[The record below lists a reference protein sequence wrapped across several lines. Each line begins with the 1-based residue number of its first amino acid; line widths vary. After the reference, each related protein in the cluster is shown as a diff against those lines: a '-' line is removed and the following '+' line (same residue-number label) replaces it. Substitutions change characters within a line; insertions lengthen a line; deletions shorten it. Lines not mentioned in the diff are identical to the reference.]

1 MAIPSILANITV
13 SLVGIAD
20 LAVAGH
26 LRADGAAVLIG
37 GVTLGSMLFDMLYW
51 CFSFLRTGTG
61 GLTAQAFGRGSFDE
75 CARIFGRGVGLALGV
90 AAVVLLIQ
98 WPYLRVV
105 SSFVSGTQEVHELMS
120 RYFFIRIW
128 AAPATLSL
136 FSIKGWFI
144 GMQDSFS
151 SMCTDLVVNGV
162 NVAASIILALGV
174 GSWEGLGFSG
184 IALGTVIA
192 QYSGLIFST
201 AVIAIKYRKVF
212 RGFSPKGLFQGGES
226 RRLMTMNRDYF
237 VRSVCLLVVYVG
249 FTAVSAGYGDMILA
263 SGAILMKLLM
273 LFSYFTD
280 GFAYAGEA
288 LVGRYIGARDKAM
301 TLKTVIHVVVWSMSI
316 GTIFVILY
324 VVLGVPLL
332 RLFTSDSAVVDY
344 CRQFLLWLLPMPFF
358 GCLAFTW
365 DGLYEGATA
374 SAPVRNSA
382 IWSAIAFFG
391 VWIALALPHG
401 FIPASSLT
409 SYPPLILHFIMA
421 AYFAHLLA
429 RSIYQTIFWR
439 KAILIDPFRSPIFP
453 DVDLVTATK
462 VRGGRGM

>member
-1 MAIPSILANITV
+1 MRTLDREILRLAIPSIFANITV

-26 LRADGAAVLIG
+26 LSADGAAVLIG

-75 CARIFGRGVGLALGV
+75 CARIFGRGVGMALGV
-90 AAVVLLIQ
+90 AAAVLLIQ
-98 WPYLRVV
+98 WPYLKI
-105 SSFVSGTQEVHELMS
+105 VSGTEEVHALMS
-120 RYFFIRIW
+120 KYFLIRIW

-162 NVAASIILALGV
+162 NVAASIILALGI
-174 GSWEGLGFSG
+174 GSWKGMGFSG
-184 IALGTVIA
+184 IATGTVIA
-192 QYSGLIFST
+192 QYSGLLFAG
-201 AVIAIKYRKVF
+201 AVIAIKYRRVF
-212 RGFSPKGLFQGGES
+212 KGFSMKGLFKGGES

-288 LVGRYIGARDKAM
+288 LVGRYIGARDKQM
-301 TLKTVIHVVVWSMSI
+301 TLKTVVHVLVWSMSI
-316 GTIFVILY
+316 GTIFVVLY
-324 VVLGVPLL
+324 VALGVPML
-332 RLFTSDSAVVDY
+332 RLFTSDAAVVDY
-344 CRQFLLWLLPMPFF
+344 CRQFLIWLLPMPFF

-374 SAPVRNSA
+374 SKPVRNSA
-382 IWSAIAFFG
+382 LWSAVSFFG

-401 FIPASSLT
+401 FIPASSV
-409 SYPPLILHFIMA
+409 SVYPPLILHSIMA

-429 RSIYQTIFWR
+429 RSLYQTLRWR
-439 KAILIDPFRSPIFP
+439 KSIMVDPFP
-453 DVDLVTATK
+453 AE
-462 VRGGRGM
+462 